1 MQITD
6 YENSQLITH
15 NSSLKPQH
23 KKMKKIILLT
33 TATLL
38 LFACG
43 DKKEASV
50 EELITAKNLIALK
63 ERKSAMMNEHN
74 QLLKTMAQIDEA
86 ILQLDSNQNLPVVT
100 VFSLEEQKFYH
111 YVELQ
116 GSVQTKE
123 NIVIFPEYAG
133 ILTQVL
139 VKEGQQVS
147 KGQLLAKIDDGGL
160 SQQLAQA
167 ETQAALAKTTFERQ
181 ERLWKEKIGSE
192 MQFLQAKTNHETQ
205 QKVVNQLKE
214 QLERTLV
221 KAPFSGVIDDVISEQ
236 GQVVTPGMSQ
246 LFRIVNLSNMYAEA
260 EIPENYLKGIKNNIK
275 VEVYL
280 PVLGDTI
287 HSTIRQV
294 GNFINPN
301 NRSFKVEIPLENA
314 KENIKP
320 NLTAILRINDYKND
334 SSLVIPQ
341 HIISENAEGEQYVY
355 VIETNKN
362 KESIAKRKIIT
373 TGKAQ
378 SGKVEVLSGLTK
390 KQTIVNE
397 GARNV
402 RENQKV
408 VIDVSK

>member
-1 MQITD
+1 
-6 YENSQLITH
+6 
-15 NSSLKPQH
+15 
-23 KKMKKIILLT
+23 MKKILLIST
-33 TATLL
+33 SFLI

-43 DKKEASV
+43 DKKETSI
-50 EELITAKNLIALK
+50 EELIATKNLMAIK
-63 ERKSAMMNEHN
+63 ERKAILMDEQN
-74 QLLKTMAQIDEA
+74 QLTKTLAQLDEA
-86 ILQLDSNQNLPVVT
+86 ILALDSNLNFPIVT
-100 VFSLEEQKFYH
+100 TLTLQKKVFNH

-116 GSVQTKE
+116 GSIQTKE
-123 NIVIFPEYAG
+123 NIVVFPEYAG

-160 SQQLAQA
+160 SQQLAQV

-181 ERLWKEKIGSE
+181 ERLWKDKIGSE
-192 MQFLQAKTNHETQ
+192 MQYLQAKTNHEAQ
-205 QKVVNQLKE
+205 QKLVAQLKE

-221 KAPFSGVIDDVISEQ
+221 KAPFSGVVDDVISEQ
-236 GQVVTPGMSQ
+236 GQVVSPGMSQ

-260 EIPENYLKGIKNNIK
+260 EIPENYLKGIKSNAK
-275 VEVYL
+275 VAVYL

-287 HSTIRQV
+287 FSTIRQV

-301 NRSFKVEIPLENA
+301 NRSFKVEVALENT

-320 NLTAILRINDYKND
+320 NLTAILQINDYTNENAF
-334 SSLVIPQ
+334 VIPQ

-355 VIETNKN
+355 LVETNEKN
-362 KESIAKRKIIT
+362 ENIAKKQIIT

-378 SGKVEVLSGLTK
+378 SGSVEVLSGLTNNA
-390 KQTIVNE
+390 ILINE

-402 RENQKV
+402 RENQKITV
-408 VIDVSK
+408 K